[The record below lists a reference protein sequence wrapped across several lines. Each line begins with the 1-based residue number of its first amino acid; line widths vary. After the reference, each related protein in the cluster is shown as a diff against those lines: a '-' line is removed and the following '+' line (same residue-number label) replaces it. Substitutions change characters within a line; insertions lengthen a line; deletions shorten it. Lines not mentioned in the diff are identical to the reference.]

1 MSMIS
6 LAVLALW
13 YILPAYVANA
23 SAILSRGRTPIDFG
37 ITFFDGRRIFGK
49 GKTIRGFFIGVFFG
63 GFVGLIQGLVDVQLG
78 AVALDQRIIL
88 ALVLATGAMAGDAV
102 GSFVKRRFNVPSG
115 AAAPFLDQWD
125 FVIGAFTFAWLAS
138 PFLAIPFPN
147 FTTLLLVLVMTA
159 FLHVLSNY
167 AAYCLK
173 LKKVPW

>member
-1 MSMIS
+1 MID

-23 SAILSRGRTPIDFG
+23 TAVLSRGRTPIDFG
-37 ITFFDGRRIFGK
+37 IKFFDGRRLLGK
-49 GKTIRGFFIGVFFG
+49 GKTIRGFCIGVFFG
-63 GFVGLIQGLVDVQLG
+63 GLVGVIQGFADTQFG
-78 AVALDQRIIL
+78 AVTLEQRILL

-102 GSFVKRRFNVPSG
+102 GSFVKRRFNIPSG
-115 AAAPFLDQWD
+115 AATPFLDQWD
-125 FVIGAFTFAWLAS
+125 FVIGAFALAWLLS

-147 FTTLLLVLVMTA
+147 FTTLLLVLVMTT
-159 FLHVLSNY
+159 FLHVFANY

>member
-1 MSMIS
+1 MFD

-23 SAILSRGRTPIDFG
+23 SATLSRGRTPIDLG
-37 ITFFDGRRIFGK
+37 IKFFDGRRLLGK
-49 GKTIRGFFIGVFFG
+49 GKTIKGFFIGVFFG
-63 GFVGLIQGLVDVQLG
+63 GLVGVIQGLADAQFG
-78 AVALDQRIIL
+78 AITLEQRVVL
-88 ALVLATGAMAGDAV
+88 ALVLAVGAMAGDAL
-102 GSFVKRRFNVPSG
+102 GSFVKRRFDVPSG

-125 FVIGAFTFAWLAS
+125 FVLGAFALAWLAS
-138 PFLAIPFPN
+138 PFIAIPFPN